1 MKELL
6 CLIVGI
12 AIGTL
17 FHDDIPYLKDVNTR
31 KLKRHL
37 NGVVDSVLEA
47 K

>member
-1 MKELL
+1 MRELL

-17 FHDDIPYLKDVNTR
+17 FHDDIPYLKDINTR

-37 NGVVDSVLEA
+37 NGVIDSISEA

>member
-6 CLIVGI
+6 CLIVGV

-17 FHDDIPYLKDVNTR
+17 FHDDIPYLKDINTR

-37 NGVVDSVLEA
+37 NGVIDSVSEA

>member
-1 MKELL
+1 MRELL

-17 FHDDIPYLKDVNTR
+17 FHDDIPYLKDINTR

-37 NGVVDSVLEA
+37 NGVIDSVSEA